1 MNTTVKVISVDG
13 DVWRFSNTNKKLI
26 LKKGAKLQA
35 KDVLH
40 LSEESNVV
48 LQLSNGRVV
57 EIHGKDLI
65 NNDGNFSLNS
75 LLVESNSDIDKIV
88 NFAKS
93 FQQMNESE
101 QQNDVVRLDDGR
113 VFKKEGKDYV
123 EIAGESFEGDP
134 EATQGGHRFVEI
146 ARVGET
152 SIADG
157 INPLMLNRVVD
168 NIPPLGIEYPASLSV
183 IKPFEHGLGGG
194 SWMPLSVST
203 LTGNTPPVAV
213 NDSYTTPHNTPV
225 VLNPLQGDTDPE
237 NDALSITSINGVTLT
252 PGTAQSIPVTNG
264 VVTVAADGTIT
275 FTPNTGFV
283 GQVSFPYTISDG
295 HGGTSQAIETITI
308 TNTAPELTSGS
319 ARVSEEG

>member
-113 VFKKEGKDYV
+113 VFKKEGKD
-123 EIAGESFEGDP
+123 
-134 EATQGGHRFVEI
+134 
-146 ARVGET
+146 
-152 SIADG
+152 
-157 INPLMLNRVVD
+157 
-168 NIPPLGIEYPASLSV
+168 
-183 IKPFEHGLGGG
+183 
-194 SWMPLSVST
+194 
-203 LTGNTPPVAV
+203 
-213 NDSYTTPHNTPV
+213 
-225 VLNPLQGDTDPE
+225 
-237 NDALSITSINGVTLT
+237 
-252 PGTAQSIPVTNG
+252 
-264 VVTVAADGTIT
+264 
-275 FTPNTGFV
+275 
-283 GQVSFPYTISDG
+283 
-295 HGGTSQAIETITI
+295 
-308 TNTAPELTSGS
+308 
-319 ARVSEEG
+319 